1 MKSIFKFF
9 NIKFL
14 ILGII
19 FGMLALYYSD
29 NDKRVVHVYLTPENI
44 NIIQYKD
51 GADNCFTFE
60 NIMVDCPNNPD
71 EIHSIPVQ

>member
-1 MKSIFKFF
+1 MKSIFKFILF
-9 NIKFL
+9 KYL

-19 FGMLALYYSD
+19 FGMLALHYSD
-29 NDKRVVHVYLTPENI
+29 NEKRVIHVYPTPENI

-60 NIMVDCPNNPD
+60 NIIVDCPTDPD